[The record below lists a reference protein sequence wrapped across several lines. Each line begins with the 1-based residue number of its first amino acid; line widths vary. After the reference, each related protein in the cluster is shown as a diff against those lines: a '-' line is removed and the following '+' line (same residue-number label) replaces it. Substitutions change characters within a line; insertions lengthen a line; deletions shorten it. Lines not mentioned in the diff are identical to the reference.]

1 LQWTLNF
8 ELLKTS
14 QLFYNEFAKIY
25 SIPVEMLDNEDD
37 DEVETPTGEQLPE
50 ERKLRHGDK
59 NIVDILKLN
68 YNALGCFLMLPKATM
83 GATTS
88 STATTPTAGICGSSS
103 LESSVSQL
111 PLGGGS
117 TSVSVTTAASS
128 DYADSPLDY
137 ASVIDS
143 YDNYMTTPSFL
154 QQLRSCEPD
163 ESIVLFDI
171 RGSQPSKDCHNNGSV
186 ILSSEEEVAAANG
199 IINKLFSI
207 VGSLFG
213 GSPGG
218 AGGANTPTS
227 ANIDADLF
235 CLYEPNGE
243 CKKLLLKLFEATM
256 AICIKGFQNEEG
268 KCQRLFG

>member
-1 LQWTLNF
+1 
-8 ELLKTS
+8 
-14 QLFYNEFAKIY
+14 
-25 SIPVEMLDNEDD
+25 
-37 DEVETPTGEQLPE
+37 
-50 ERKLRHGDK
+50 
-59 NIVDILKLN
+59 
-68 YNALGCFLMLPKATM
+68 
-83 GATTS
+83 
-88 STATTPTAGICGSSS
+88 
-103 LESSVSQL
+103 
-111 PLGGGS
+111 
-117 TSVSVTTAASS
+117 
-128 DYADSPLDY
+128 
-137 ASVIDS
+137 
-143 YDNYMTTPSFL
+143 MTTPSFL

-213 GSPGG
+213 GNPGG